1 MRAEDDEMSNA
12 LMNDMADALR
22 SAGLGSMVHSN
33 EVEPE
38 PEAEPETPSET
49 VAEEDQKMPIETP
62 SVEELT
68 VEEQV
73 QSLIEE
79 GEYKSRSN
87 APQEALVA
95 FNKAIAL
102 DPSSD
107 MAWFNRG
114 VLLEAQQDARG
125 ARQAFQICLDLNPD
139 HAPATANL
147 AILLDRIGDEAGAAA
162 MARRG
167 LEFFPGHPS
176 LTDVLNRTKSAP
188 VEEVPD
194 EIETTVTKASH
205 QESTLNVVM
214 EETGVEDAE
223 AILAEAA
230 HHDID
235 GDGHLDKEELK
246 SAAGIVA
253 ATQIVEEQIE
263 ETIEAEIQERPVVE
277 DINLDR
283 LTDEATELIRQGEPK
298 KALALLKPHLK
309 TIGAQHAGA
318 WRIAG
323 GAMARMELDT
333 HAIAALEHATKL
345 DDSVAS
351 GWYNLGSLYARNENQ
366 NGAKD
371 AFEKTVELDPR
382 HIKARRKLIDFA
394 KAENDAG
401 TVLSQG
407 MQVLDHQDDP
417 ELRKE
422 IIETLLQ
429 CGETEVEVLEYI
441 TGIPPTMPEAPQLAQ
456 YALDLLS
463 PGASVDRPRAL
474 TLKGENIEAV
484 TVWKELIQHDKED
497 PSLWR
502 GLAKSLEAAGDLET
516 AQRCHTKARDLES
529 PPQQQTETMVQQHF
543 ETPPPPPTAT
553 PPPFAPEPPAMV
565 AEPPQVQP
573 IVQQSIVEEQA
584 TSAAN
589 DLLLTPVEPVSKTVA
604 EEVNVEVDLA
614 KAALDATAIVQANP
628 IVSANSSSVANQ
640 DISWYNQGI
649 QLMEDGKYR
658 EALSSFDR
666 ALPSFA
672 HDNQMVIRILN
683 GRGNAYY
690 FLEEYPAC
698 VESYHK
704 AMMIDPSNVRGQ
716 TLYNMGTAYAE
727 MERFPDAIKC
737 YEQSI
742 PRGLSDEESKRAK
755 EQIRRCTILEK
766 ERKKKLM
773 RR

>member
-1 MRAEDDEMSNA
+1 MSAEDDDMSNA
-12 LMNDMADALR
+12 LMNDMADALK
-22 SAGLGSMVHSN
+22 SAGLGSMVASE
-33 EVEPE
+33 EVVEE
-38 PEAEPETPSET
+38 SET
-49 VAEEDQKMPIETP
+49 IEE
-62 SVEELT
+62 T
-68 VEEQV
+68 VEEEVTAAEETDNSEEDVSIEDQV
-73 QSLIEE
+73 RSLIEE

-87 APQEALVA
+87 SPQEALVV

-125 ARQAFQICLDLNPD
+125 ARQAFQICLDLNPE

-147 AILLDRIGDEAGAAA
+147 AILLDRIGDDAGAAA

-176 LTDVLNRTKSAP
+176 LTDVLNRTKHAP

-194 EIETTVTKASH
+194 AIESTVTKATH

-214 EETGVEDAE
+214 EETGVEDSE
-223 AILAEAA
+223 AILAEAT
-230 HHDID
+230 HHDLD

-246 SAAGIVA
+246 SAASIVA
-253 ATQIVEEQIE
+253 ATQIVEEKIDESIE
-263 ETIEAEIQERPVVE
+263 TEIEQRPVVE
-277 DINLDR
+277 EINLDR

-345 DDSVAS
+345 DETIAS
-351 GWYNLGSLYARNENQ
+351 GWYNLGSLYARNGNDA
-366 NGAKD
+366 GAKE
-371 AFEKTVELDPR
+371 AFETTIELDKR
-382 HIKARRKLIDFA
+382 HVKARRKLIDYA
-394 KAENDAG
+394 KEENDVG
-401 TVLSQG
+401 TIISHG
-407 MQVLDHQDDP
+407 MILLEGQDDS
-417 ELRKE
+417 ELRDE
-422 IIETLLQ
+422 IVQMLLQ

-463 PGASVDRPRAL
+463 PGASIDRARAL

-484 TVWKELIQHDKED
+484 TVWKELIQTDKEN
-497 PSLWR
+497 SALWK
-502 GLAKSLEAAGDLET
+502 GLAKSLEAAGDIET
-516 AQRCHTKARDLES
+516 AQRCHTKARELES
-529 PPQQQTETMVQQHF
+529 PPEVVS
-543 ETPPPPPTAT
+543 ETPALT
-553 PPPFAPEPPAMV
+553 PEPVQSFEQTPEIV
-565 AEPPQVQP
+565 AEPIKEE
-573 IVQQSIVEEQA
+573 IVPE
-584 TSAAN
+584 TNAAN
-589 DLLLTPVEPVSKTVA
+589 ELLLTPIEQPDKVVEQ
-604 EEVNVEVDLA
+604 EVNVEVDLA
-614 KAALDATAIVQANP
+614 KAALDATTTVQVNP
-628 IVSANSSSVANQ
+628 IISSNSSSVANQ
-640 DISWYNQGI
+640 DISWYNQGV
-649 QLMEDGKYR
+649 QLIEDGKYR

-672 HDNQMVIRILN
+672 GDNQMVIRILN

-737 YEQSI
+737 YEQSL
-742 PRGLSDEESKRAK
+742 PRGLSDEEAKRAK

-766 ERKKKLM
+766 ERKKKLA

>member
-22 SAGLGSMVHSN
+22 SAGLGSMVHTD

-38 PEAEPETPSET
+38 PETPSDIVVEEEQELQVET
-49 VAEEDQKMPIETP
+49 S
-62 SVEELT
+62 SVEELS

-87 APQEALVA
+87 EPQEALVA

-147 AILLDRIGDEAGAAA
+147 AILLDRIGDDAGAAA

-194 EIETTVTKASH
+194 EIETTVTKATH

-230 HHDID
+230 HHDLD

-263 ETIEAEIQERPVVE
+263 ETIEAEIQERPE
-277 DINLDR
+277 AEEINLDR

-333 HAIAALEHATKL
+333 HAIAALEHAMKL
-345 DDSVAS
+345 DETVAS
-351 GWYNLGSLYARNENQ
+351 GWYNLGSLYARNDNQ
-366 NGAKD
+366 TGALE
-371 AFEKTVELDPR
+371 AFEKTVELDAR
-382 HIKARRKLIDFA
+382 HIKARRKLVDFA
-394 KAENDAG
+394 KTENDVG

-407 MQVLDHQDDP
+407 IQILEHQDDP
-417 ELRKE
+417 DLRSE
-422 IIETLLQ
+422 IIQTLLQ
-429 CGETEVEVLEYI
+429 CGETEVDVLEYI

-463 PGASVDRPRAL
+463 PGASVDRARAL

-484 TVWKELIQHDKED
+484 TVWKELIQHDKKN

-516 AQRCHTKARDLES
+516 AQRCHTKARDLET
-529 PPQQQTETMVQQHF
+529 PPQPEIETIPQQQF
-543 ETPPPPPTAT
+543 DTPPPPPTST

-565 AEPPQVQP
+565 TEPIQALP
-573 IVQQSIVEEQA
+573 IEQQTVVEEQA

-589 DLLLTPVEPVSKTVA
+589 DLLLTPVEPVSKTVP

-614 KAALDATAIVQANP
+614 KAALDATAMVQMNP

-742 PRGLSDEESKRAK
+742 PRGLSDEEAKRAK

>member
-1 MRAEDDEMSNA
+1 MSSEDDAMSNA
-12 LMNDMADALR
+12 LMNDMADALK
-22 SAGLGSMVHSN
+22 SAGLGSMVAPE
-33 EVEPE
+33 EVVEE
-38 PEAEPETPSET
+38 SETTEETSEDEVSIEAETDN
-49 VAEEDQKMPIETP
+49 AEEDVSIED
-62 SVEELT
+62 
-68 VEEQV
+68 QV
-73 QSLIEE
+73 KSLIEE

-87 APQEALVA
+87 SPQEALVV

-125 ARQAFQICLDLNPD
+125 ARQAFQICLDLNPE

-147 AILLDRIGDEAGAAA
+147 AILLDRIGDDAGAAA

-176 LTDVLNRTKSAP
+176 LTDVLNRTKHAP

-194 EIETTVTKASH
+194 AIESTVTKATH

-214 EETGVEDAE
+214 QETGVQDSE

-230 HHDID
+230 HHDFD
-235 GDGHLDKEELK
+235 GDGQLDKEELK
-246 SAAGIVA
+246 SAASIVA
-253 ATQIVEEQIE
+253 ATQIVEEKIE
-263 ETIEAEIQERPVVE
+263 ESIETEIEQRPIVE
-277 DINLDR
+277 EINLDR

-345 DDSVAS
+345 DETVAS
-351 GWYNLGSLYARNENQ
+351 GWYNLGSLYARNGNDA
-366 NGAKD
+366 GAKE
-371 AFEKTVELDPR
+371 AFETTIELDKR
-382 HIKARRKLIDFA
+382 HVKARRKLIEYA
-394 KAENDAG
+394 KKENDVG
-401 TVLSQG
+401 VVISHG
-407 MQVLDHQDDP
+407 MTLLEGQDDS
-417 ELRKE
+417 ELRDE
-422 IIETLLQ
+422 IVQMLLE
-429 CGETEVEVLEYI
+429 CGETEIEVLEYI

-463 PGASVDRPRAL
+463 PGASIDRARAL

-484 TVWKELIQHDKED
+484 TVWKELIQTDKEN
-497 PSLWR
+497 PKLWK

-516 AQRCHTKARDLES
+516 AQRCHSKARELES
-529 PPQQQTETMVQQHF
+529 PPEVVPEITHDPVQSF
-543 ETPPPPPTAT
+543 
-553 PPPFAPEPPAMV
+553 
-565 AEPPQVQP
+565 
-573 IVQQSIVEEQA
+573 EQA
-584 TSAAN
+584 TQVITEPVKEESLQETSEAN
-589 DLLLTPVEPVSKTVA
+589 QLLLTPIETTDKVVKQ
-604 EEVNVEVDLA
+604 EVNVEVDLA
-614 KAALDATAIVQANP
+614 KAALDATAMVQANP
-628 IVSANSSSVANQ
+628 IISSNSSSVANQ
-640 DISWYNQGI
+640 DISWYNQGV
-649 QLMEDGKYR
+649 QLIEDGKYR

-672 HDNQMVIRILN
+672 DDNQMVIRILN

-690 FLEEYPAC
+690 FLEDYPAC

-742 PRGLSDEESKRAK
+742 PRGLSDEEAMRAK

-766 ERKKKLM
+766 ERKKKLA

>member
-22 SAGLGSMVHSN
+22 SAGLGSMVHTD

-38 PEAEPETPSET
+38 PETPSDIVVEEEQELPVET
-49 VAEEDQKMPIETP
+49 S
-62 SVEELT
+62 SVEELS

-87 APQEALVA
+87 EPQEALVA

-147 AILLDRIGDEAGAAA
+147 AILLDRIGDDAGAAA

-194 EIETTVTKASH
+194 EIETTVTKATH

-230 HHDID
+230 HHDLD

-263 ETIEAEIQERPVVE
+263 ETIEAEIQERPE
-277 DINLDR
+277 AEEINLDR

-333 HAIAALEHATKL
+333 HAIAALEHAMKL
-345 DDSVAS
+345 DETVAS
-351 GWYNLGSLYARNENQ
+351 GWYNLGSLYARNDNQ
-366 NGAKD
+366 TGALE
-371 AFEKTVELDPR
+371 AFEKTVELDAR
-382 HIKARRKLIDFA
+382 HIKARRKLVDFA
-394 KAENDAG
+394 KTENDVG

-407 MQVLDHQDDP
+407 IQILEHQDDP
-417 ELRKE
+417 DLRSE

-429 CGETEVEVLEYI
+429 CGETEVDVLEYI

-463 PGASVDRPRAL
+463 PGASVDRARAL

-484 TVWKELIQHDKED
+484 TVWKELIQHDKEN

-529 PPQQQTETMVQQHF
+529 PPQPEIETIPQQQF
-543 ETPPPPPTAT
+543 DTPPPPPTST

-565 AEPPQVQP
+565 TEPIQALP
-573 IVQQSIVEEQA
+573 IEQQTVVEEQA

-589 DLLLTPVEPVSKTVA
+589 DLLLTPVEPVSKTVP

-614 KAALDATAIVQANP
+614 KAALDATAMVQMNP

-742 PRGLSDEESKRAK
+742 PRGLSDEEAKRAK

>member
-1 MRAEDDEMSNA
+1 MSAEDDDMSNA
-12 LMNDMADALR
+12 LMNDMADALK
-22 SAGLGSMVHSN
+22 SAGLGSMVASE
-33 EVEPE
+33 EVVEE
-38 PEAEPETPSET
+38 SET
-49 VAEEDQKMPIETP
+49 IEE
-62 SVEELT
+62 T
-68 VEEQV
+68 VEEEVTAAEETDNSEEDVSIEDQV
-73 QSLIEE
+73 RSLIEE

-87 APQEALVA
+87 SPQEALVV

-125 ARQAFQICLDLNPD
+125 ARQAFQICLDLNPE

-147 AILLDRIGDEAGAAA
+147 AILLDRIGDDAGAAA

-176 LTDVLNRTKSAP
+176 LTDVLNRTKHAP

-194 EIETTVTKASH
+194 AIESTVTKATH

-214 EETGVEDAE
+214 EETGVEDSE
-223 AILAEAA
+223 AILAEAT
-230 HHDID
+230 HHDLD

-246 SAAGIVA
+246 SAASIVA
-253 ATQIVEEQIE
+253 ATQIVEEKIDESIE
-263 ETIEAEIQERPVVE
+263 TEIEQRPIVE
-277 DINLDR
+277 EINLDR

-345 DDSVAS
+345 DETIAS
-351 GWYNLGSLYARNENQ
+351 GWYNLGSLYARNGNDA
-366 NGAKD
+366 GAKE
-371 AFEKTVELDPR
+371 AFETTIELDKR
-382 HIKARRKLIDFA
+382 HVKARRKLIDYA
-394 KAENDAG
+394 KEENDVG
-401 TVLSQG
+401 TIISHG
-407 MQVLDHQDDP
+407 MILLEGQDDS
-417 ELRKE
+417 ELRDE
-422 IIETLLQ
+422 IVQMLLQ

-463 PGASVDRPRAL
+463 PGASIDRARAL

-484 TVWKELIQHDKED
+484 TVWKELIQTDKEN
-497 PSLWR
+497 SALWK
-502 GLAKSLEAAGDLET
+502 GLAKSLEAAGDIET
-516 AQRCHTKARDLES
+516 AQRCHTKARELES
-529 PPQQQTETMVQQHF
+529 PPEVVS
-543 ETPPPPPTAT
+543 ETPALT
-553 PPPFAPEPPAMV
+553 PEPVQSFEQTPEIV
-565 AEPPQVQP
+565 AEPIKEE
-573 IVQQSIVEEQA
+573 IVPE
-584 TSAAN
+584 TNAAN
-589 DLLLTPVEPVSKTVA
+589 ELLLTPIEQPDKVVEQ
-604 EEVNVEVDLA
+604 EVNVEVDLA
-614 KAALDATAIVQANP
+614 KAALDATTTVQVNP
-628 IVSANSSSVANQ
+628 IISSNSSSVANQ
-640 DISWYNQGI
+640 DISWYNQGV
-649 QLMEDGKYR
+649 QLIEDGKYR

-672 HDNQMVIRILN
+672 GDNQMVIRILN

-737 YEQSI
+737 YEQSL
-742 PRGLSDEESKRAK
+742 PRGLSDEEAKRAK

-766 ERKKKLM
+766 ERKKKLA

>member
-22 SAGLGSMVHSN
+22 SAGLGSMVHTD

-38 PEAEPETPSET
+38 PETPSDIVVEEEQELPVET
-49 VAEEDQKMPIETP
+49 S
-62 SVEELT
+62 SVEELS

-87 APQEALVA
+87 EPQEALVA

-147 AILLDRIGDEAGAAA
+147 AILLDRIGDDAGAAA

-176 LTDVLNRTKSAP
+176 LTDVLNRTKNAP

-194 EIETTVTKASH
+194 EIETTVTKATH

-223 AILAEAA
+223 AILAEAT
-230 HHDID
+230 HHDLD

-263 ETIEAEIQERPVVE
+263 ETIEAEIQERPE
-277 DINLDR
+277 AEEINLDR

-333 HAIAALEHATKL
+333 HAIAALEHAMKL
-345 DDSVAS
+345 DETVAS
-351 GWYNLGSLYARNENQ
+351 GWYNLGSLYARNDNQ
-366 NGAKD
+366 TGALE
-371 AFEKTVELDPR
+371 AFEKTVELDAR
-382 HIKARRKLIDFA
+382 HIKARRKLLDFA
-394 KAENDAG
+394 KTENDVG
-401 TVLSQG
+401 TVLSHGIQI
-407 MQVLDHQDDP
+407 LEHQDDP
-417 ELRKE
+417 DLRSE
-422 IIETLLQ
+422 IIQTLLQ
-429 CGETEVEVLEYI
+429 CGETEVDVLEYI

-463 PGASVDRPRAL
+463 PGASVDRARAL

-484 TVWKELIQHDKED
+484 TVWKELIQHDKEN

-529 PPQQQTETMVQQHF
+529 PPQPEIETIPQQQF
-543 ETPPPPPTAT
+543 DTPPPPPTST

-565 AEPPQVQP
+565 TEPIQAPP
-573 IVQQSIVEEQA
+573 IEQQTVVEEQA

-589 DLLLTPVEPVSKTVA
+589 DLLLTPVEPVSKTVP

-614 KAALDATAIVQANP
+614 KAALDATAMVQMNP

-742 PRGLSDEESKRAK
+742 PRGLSDEEAKRAK